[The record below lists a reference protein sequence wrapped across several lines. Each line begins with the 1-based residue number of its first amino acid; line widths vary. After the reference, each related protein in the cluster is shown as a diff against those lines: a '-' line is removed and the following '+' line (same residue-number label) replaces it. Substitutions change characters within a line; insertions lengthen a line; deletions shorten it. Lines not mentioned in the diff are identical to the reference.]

1 MKKGYL
7 LTILPILLILANIN
21 NAMAMKSYEKDTL
34 MTSQGPAEL
43 YFLGH
48 GTLMIIFNGRVIHV
62 DPWSSMADYSLL
74 PRADL
79 VLITHQHGDHL
90 DPAAVE
96 KIRKDSTEIFCN
108 ALSASSLTGAR
119 VMGNGD
125 TAMSGGMKIEAVPA
139 YNIKHERSPG
149 KPFHSKGEGNG
160 YILTLGDKRIY
171 IAGDTENIP
180 EMANLKDID
189 VAFLPMNLPYTMSPE
204 MVAAAVRM
212 FHPSVLYPYHYG
224 DTDAS
229 VLIQLID
236 TARTE
241 VRIRD
246 LK

>member
-1 MKKGYL
+1 MKKRYL
-7 LTILPILLILANIN
+7 LTVLPILLILANIN
-21 NAMAMKSYEKDTL
+21 NAMAMKNYEKDTL

-79 VLITHQHGDHL
+79 ILITHQHGDHL

-108 ALSASSLTGAR
+108 ALSASNLTGAR

-149 KPFHSKGEGNG
+149 KPFHPEGEGNG

-212 FHPSVLYPYHYG
+212 FQPSILYPYHYG

-229 VLIQLID
+229 VLLQLID